1 MADNTGSDPQLLAL
15 LGKVAPMTPGVAG
28 AVLSLAFGEKLTL
41 RGKLLSVIIGL
52 ASALW
57 IAPAIL
63 AVAGALWPWGKFPG
77 ELGNA
82 VTFLTGLL
90 GMIALAGFAQAVG
103 KYAGDPLK
111 LIKFEVGGLRIGGA
125 QGEG

>member
-1 MADNTGSDPQLLAL
+1 MADNTGDPHLLAVL
-15 LGKVAPMTPGVAG
+15 SKLAPMTPGVAG
-28 AVLSLAFGEKLTL
+28 AVLSLAFGEKLTV
-41 RGKLLSVIIGL
+41 RGKTISVVIGL

-57 IAPAIL
+57 IAPAVIAVL
-63 AVAGALWPWGKFPG
+63 AVLWPWGKFPV

-82 VTFLTGLL
+82 ITFLTGLL

-111 LIKFEVGGLRIGGA
+111 LIKFEVGGLRIGG
-125 QGEG
+125 GEA